1 MASLVTEKDVFL
13 LLFSD
18 GKKYYIEAH
27 DSQPNVYLLYVF
39 HSQYD
44 AEDYA
49 KWINATTESNR
60 VQKVYRVN
68 DLDLIVK
75 AISPIVPEIEAR
87 SGILKVVMV
96 DKILKN
102 KKDQLRPV
110 YKDLINFSAKE
121 NKN

>member
-1 MASLVTEKDVFL
+1 MTSLVTEKDVYL
-13 LLFSD
+13 LLSHE

-27 DSQPNVYLLYVF
+27 DQDPNIYLVYVF
-39 HSQYD
+39 WSQAD

-68 DLDLIVK
+68 DLDLIVM

-87 SGILKVVMV
+87 NGTLKVVLV
-96 DKILKN
+96 DKVVRN

-110 YKDLINFSAKE
+110 YKDLINFTPKE
-121 NKN
+121 KKN